1 MNTMPSLVRPLACAR
16 LARGQGIW
24 RVALA
29 APLLLA
35 LGSAFAQA
43 QPAAATAVAPEASA
57 EEAQEPRTGKGDS
70 TRAWLGAQASRKQ
83 ASSTRQTL
91 SGSVMSTV
99 NKRYVDSFSRN
110 IDPTP
115 IRADMPETRR

>member
-1 MNTMPSLVRPLACAR
+1 MNTMSSLVRPLACAR
-16 LARGQGIW
+16 PARGPGVW
-24 RVALA
+24 RVAA
-29 APLLLA
+29 AALWLLA

-43 QPAAATAVAPEASA
+43 QPAAVPASVPDA
-57 EEAQEPRTGKGDS
+57 DTEEAPEPRTGKGDA

-83 ASSTRQTL
+83 ASNTRQTL